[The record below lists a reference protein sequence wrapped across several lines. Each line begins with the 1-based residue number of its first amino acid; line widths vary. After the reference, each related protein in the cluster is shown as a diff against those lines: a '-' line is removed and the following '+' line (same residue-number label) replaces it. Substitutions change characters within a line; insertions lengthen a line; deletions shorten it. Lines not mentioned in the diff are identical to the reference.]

1 MKSPFPRLIQYMCV
15 PLLVPKT
22 GKSRARF
29 RGGGQGLLSWR
40 RHCSFA
46 AHRLASPIAEVRDAE
61 RRMARAYVMFD
72 NLGLCL

>member
-1 MKSPFPRLIQYMCV
+1 MC
-15 PLLVPKT
+15 LELSA
-22 GKSRARF
+22 SRVEQSAQLETTEAV
-29 RGGGQGLLSWR
+29 GNIGQRKWR
-40 RHCSFA
+40 RRCSFA

>member
-1 MKSPFPRLIQYMCV
+1 MRGVHDNAVSTLCA
-15 PLLVPKT
+15 
-22 GKSRARF
+22 RASKNRI
-29 RGGGQGLLSWR
+29 LDLASAIALSWR